1 MNFNLYL
8 KVFFK
13 RKDLLFLLG
22 YSVILIILG
31 TGQTSSIYFLRGFSF
46 MEGTS
51 SDIAR
56 QYILYSFWCIKLLIP
71 IFYLLVEL
79 IEYFACS
86 QYYFIRVNQRSKWLM
101 FFFVKGM
108 VVLVLAF
115 MIQTTIYKIIYHIF
129 IPFSF
134 RMMAVFIR
142 DCLYYF
148 FIFQCFIL
156 CQFMIK
162 KGLSYILPTVL
173 FLFVF
178 TLGNAMMLSAFHSI
192 ELMIYLIMNGIVYS
206 INIYCIN
213 KRFSHL
219 IQNIT

>member
-22 YSVILIILG
+22 YSIILIILG
-31 TGQTSSIYFLRGFSF
+31 TGQTSGVYFLRGFSF

-71 IFYLLVEL
+71 IFYLLVEF

-86 QYYFIRVNQRSKWLM
+86 QYYFIRVNQRSKWLT
-101 FFFVKGM
+101 FFFIKGI
-108 VVLVLAF
+108 VLLILAF
-115 MIQTTIYKIIYHIF
+115 MIQTMIYQIIYHIF

-134 RMMAVFIR
+134 MMMVVFIR

-148 FIFQCFIL
+148 LIFQCFIL

-162 KGLSYILPTVL
+162 KGLSYIIPTVL
-173 FLFVF
+173 FLGIF
-178 TLGNAMMLSAFHSI
+178 TLGNTMMLSDFHFI
-192 ELMIYLIMNGIVYS
+192 ELIIYLFINGIAYC

-219 IQNIT
+219 IQNTT